1 MFKKE
6 NFFPDCDFGQYNQQW
21 ASHRSECKKIIR
33 ISNKYIVFIDRSNNI
48 DWESTDKHDES
59 FTEEEK
65 GEKEKSLSQCS
76 IIEHN
81 PLEGLSEST
90 ILSFK
95 TVVGEAI
102 VNCLEKN
109 FEDAQ
114 RILKQAEDYRIDRVI
129 EKSRTWYLMF
139 TMFIYLIILVLAALI
154 YSKQASNCE
163 PILENLLFG
172 LWGITGA
179 LLSVILRSGNM
190 LNSSVSGWIPHFLES
205 ISRLIVGFISSQI
218 VYLGIKSGILF
229 ANLSDSNQIQF
240 QFTVS
245 FLALLAGASE
255 RFAPSIIEKIEKTS
269 SAT

>member
-1 MFKKE
+1 MKTFFKEKKII
-6 NFFPDCDFGQYNQQW
+6 PCDFGQYNDLW
-21 ASHRSECKKIIR
+21 EHHRSKCKKIIR
-33 ISNKYIVFIDRSNNI
+33 ITNNYIVFIEHSNNI
-48 DWESTDKHDES
+48 DWESTNEHDDS
-59 FTEEEK
+59 FTVEEK

-76 IIEHN
+76 IIEHK
-81 PLEGLSEST
+81 PLEGLSESS

-114 RILKQAEDYRIDRVI
+114 RIWKQAEDYRIDRVI
-129 EKSRTWYLMF
+129 EKSRAWYLMF
-139 TMFIYLIILVLAALI
+139 TMFIYFIILVLAALI
-154 YSKQASNCE
+154 CSNQASNCE
-163 PILENLLFG
+163 PLLENLLFG
-172 LWGITGA
+172 LWGVTGA

-190 LNSSVSGWIPHFLES
+190 LNSSISGWGPHFLES
-205 ISRLIVGFISSQI
+205 ISRLIVGFISGQI
-218 VYLGIKSGILF
+218 IYLGIKSGILF
-229 ANLSDSNQIQF
+229 ANLSDSNQI